1 MVSPLKM
8 ILEALEYLTTPCPKW
23 VRDMG
28 YLREAIA
35 IRHRARRCR
44 SDWAQHQINSKNA
57 ILSAARAYGH
67 LPDIT
72 ILGAG
77 LCLDIPVQDLSP
89 LTDRLTLVDAVR
101 LRGVRLPRN
110 ARYLCQ
116 DIEGS
121 AAALYAGKT
130 PPERPLADFQ
140 GPGLL
145 ISVNLLS
152 QLPLIPTRWSDD
164 PLLGHRILQRHVQSL
179 RDHTGPALLIAD
191 SMRWTL
197 DSKGAVL
204 SQEDI
209 AQTAGL
215 PPPEHS
221 WRWSIIPAHEAGHG
235 PCVETD
241 VGVWRL

>member
-1 MVSPLKM
+1 M

-35 IRHRARRCR
+35 IRHRARRCHA
-44 SDWAQHQINSKNA
+44 DWAQHQTNTKDA

-101 LRGVRLPRN
+101 LRGVHLPRN

-130 PPERPLADFQ
+130 PPDRPLADFQ

-164 PLLGHRILQRHVQSL
+164 PLDPLLGHIILQRHVQSL

-191 SMRWTL
+191 AMRWTL

-204 SQEDI
+204 SQENI
-209 AQTAGL
+209 ARQAGL
-215 PPPEHS
+215 PPPDQS
-221 WRWSIIPAHEAGHG
+221 WRWPIIPAHEAGKG
-235 PCVETD
+235 PQIHSD
-241 VGVWRL
+241 VGVWHL

>member
-1 MVSPLKM
+1 
-8 ILEALEYLTTPCPKW
+8 
-23 VRDMG
+23 
-28 YLREAIA
+28 
-35 IRHRARRCR
+35 
-44 SDWAQHQINSKNA
+44 
-57 ILSAARAYGH
+57 
-67 LPDIT
+67 PDIT

-101 LRGVRLPRN
+101 LRGVRLPQN

-121 AAALYAGKT
+121 ATALYAGKA
-130 PPERPLADFQ
+130 PPDRPLVDFQ

-145 ISVNLLS
+145 VSVNLLS

-191 SMRWTL
+191 AMRW
-197 DSKGAVL
+197 
-204 SQEDI
+204 
-209 AQTAGL
+209 
-215 PPPEHS
+215 
-221 WRWSIIPAHEAGHG
+221 
-235 PCVETD
+235 
-241 VGVWRL
+241 